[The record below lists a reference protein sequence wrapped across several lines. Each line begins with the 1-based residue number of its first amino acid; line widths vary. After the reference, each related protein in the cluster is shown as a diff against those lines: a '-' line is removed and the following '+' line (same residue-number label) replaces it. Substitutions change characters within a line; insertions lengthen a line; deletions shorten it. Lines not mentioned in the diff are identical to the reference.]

1 MSKHIAARNES
12 VSVIGLLGQET
23 GRQSSV
29 TDRKKTSDAWSLS
42 VAERRASRRLDT
54 RISTLLHFQD
64 HAWRGQTKSLSV
76 GGLSMEFAEDIPAML
91 NQQILFSLKPG
102 TGQPDSAGIVC
113 GIRIS
118 ESVLDSGR
126 TKRGVILAVQFV
138 RLSPGDEQV
147 VAMWMS
153 EGRARPKGLHLVAA
167 LIAQES
173 EEALI
178 DTEARQPVVSQTAR
192 PRVARV
198 PERPRQE
205 RRRHQRI
212 TVGLSTEVSLRLGG
226 GGRVLPGALTTDL
239 TSNGACVCLS
249 AEEDLLGSELEL
261 RWVSPSVAQRV
272 SSASMPFVGCS
283 VVGEVVWTRPG
294 EAGALS
300 GYRQVGGRTVLAGV
314 RFLPVAKEAEDIIE
328 HLLGQ
333 QQGEGVAA
341 RAEGPS
347 VISEFSECVRPSGHR
362 IALCHDRPRTDL
374 SDDAPIVVLA
384 PGYGES
390 KRDYVPLAYYLAGN
404 GFHVVRFDNVNHVG
418 ESDGLVTQF
427 RLEDMET
434 DLETVLDYVAAQ
446 WPGRS
451 IGLVA
456 TSLAGRV
463 ALKVA
468 GRVPHLGLLALINGI
483 MDVQHTLQAVHQEDL
498 IGEHLAG
505 ARKGVVNILG
515 LTIDADRWLE
525 HAVQGGYA
533 DLRSTEQD
541 AERLHAPVV
550 LFHAEQ
556 DAWVDPSSI
565 EAVGAA
571 MGENLR
577 HSYVVPGALH
587 RLQESPRKARTVYR
601 QIALCCQ
608 EELWPARSM
617 ARMVEPSH
625 REIGVQNRAERE
637 RSKKRRPMG
646 KSDHVAFWQEYLH
659 NFQTIP
665 NVADFWRLMD
675 HVYRLMGDCHHGERI
690 LDAGCG
696 NGNLGVFLQLN
707 QAFRQRY
714 ARRGDFRSPDYVGV
728 DFVPTAL
735 AQAMTNFE
743 QVGAALQGQFYE
755 GLRAY
760 VPMSMRVCRAD
771 LESPLPFP
779 DRSFDRV
786 VCNLVI
792 GYVRDPLFTLREY
805 LRVLAPNGRLVI
817 SNLKP
822 YADLSAIYRSFVET
836 AQTPDQIEEGRRLL
850 DNSGRIKEREGE
862 GIFHFQYQAE
872 LESLLRAAGV
882 THPRVYSTFG
892 NQALIAVAD
901 KGLANLTVAA

>member
-1 MSKHIAARNES
+1 MSKHFAVRNES
-12 VSVIGLLGQET
+12 LSITGLLGQESHL
-23 GRQSSV
+23 QSSAP
-29 TDRKKTSDAWSLS
+29 DRKKTNDAWSLS
-42 VAERRASRRLDT
+42 VAERRATRRLDT
-54 RISTLLHFQD
+54 RLSTLLHFQD
-64 HAWRGQTKSLSV
+64 HTWKGQTKSLSL
-76 GGLSMEFAEDIPAML
+76 GGLSMDFIEDIPAML
-91 NQQILFSLKPG
+91 NQQIVLSLTPG
-102 TGQPDSAGIVC
+102 AVRPESVGIVC
-113 GIRIS
+113 GIRVS
-118 ESVLDSGR
+118 ESVLESGH
-126 TKRGVILAVQFV
+126 TKREVTLAVQFV
-138 RLSPGDEQV
+138 RLSAGDERV

-153 EGRARPKGLHLVAA
+153 EGRARSNGLHLVAA
-167 LIAQES
+167 LVAQES

-178 DTEARQPVVSQTAR
+178 ETQSRQPAVAQAGRAR
-192 PRVARV
+192 GTLSPN
-198 PERPRQE
+198 RPYRE
-205 RRRHQRI
+205 RRRQQRI
-212 TVGLSTEVSLRLGG
+212 TVGLSTQISLKNVAGHRLVS
-226 GGRVLPGALTTDL
+226 GATTTDL
-239 TSNGACVCLS
+239 TPNGACVRLA

-261 RWVSPSVAQRV
+261 RWISPSAYQGTPAV
-272 SSASMPFVGCS
+272 SLPSSVCS
-283 VVGEVVWTRPG
+283 VVGEVMWTRPW
-294 EAGALS
+294 EAGARLGS
-300 GYRQVGGRTVLAGV
+300 QEVGGRTVLAGV

-328 HLLGQ
+328 HLLEQ
-333 QQGEGVAA
+333 RQGEGVDAKT
-341 RAEGPS
+341 EGPS
-347 VISEFSECVRPSGHR
+347 VISEFSECVRPSGLR

-374 SDDAPIVVLA
+374 SDNAPIVVLA

-390 KRDYVPLAYYLAGN
+390 KRDYVPLAYYLAVN

-418 ESDGLVTQF
+418 ESDGSVTQF

-468 GRVPHLGLLALINGI
+468 GRVPHLGLLVLINGI
-483 MDVQHTLQAVHQEDL
+483 MDVQHTLEAVHQEDL

-505 ARKGVVNILG
+505 VRKGVVNILG

-533 DLRSTEQD
+533 DLSTTRQD
-541 AERLHAPVV
+541 AERLRAPVV

-556 DAWVDPSSI
+556 DAWVDSASI
-565 EAVGAA
+565 ESVGSA
-571 MGENLR
+571 MGSNLR

-601 QIALCCQ
+601 QLALCCQ
-608 EELWPARSM
+608 QELWPTRATE
-617 ARMVEPSH
+617 RMLEPSH
-625 REIGVQNRAERE
+625 REIGVQNRVERE

-659 NFQTIP
+659 NFRTIP
-665 NVADFWRLMD
+665 NVADFWQLMD
-675 HVYRLMGDCHHGERI
+675 HVYRLMGDCHNGERI

-714 ARRGDFRSPDYVGV
+714 ARRGDFRSPDYVGI
-728 DFVPTAL
+728 DFVPAAL
-735 AQAMTNFE
+735 AQAMTNFD
-743 QVGAALQGQFYE
+743 QVAAALRGQFYE

-779 DRSFDRV
+779 DHSFDRV

-805 LRVLAPNGRLVI
+805 LRVLAPNGRLVV

-836 AQTPDQIEEGRRLL
+836 AQSPDQVEEGRRLL
-850 DNSGRIKEREGE
+850 DNSGRIKAREGE
-862 GIFHFQYQAE
+862 GIFHFHYQAE

-882 THPRVYSTFG
+882 SQPRVYSTFG

>member
-1 MSKHIAARNES
+1 
-12 VSVIGLLGQET
+12 
-23 GRQSSV
+23 
-29 TDRKKTSDAWSLS
+29 
-42 VAERRASRRLDT
+42 
-54 RISTLLHFQD
+54 
-64 HAWRGQTKSLSV
+64 
-76 GGLSMEFAEDIPAML
+76 
-91 NQQILFSLKPG
+91 
-102 TGQPDSAGIVC
+102 
-113 GIRIS
+113 
-118 ESVLDSGR
+118 
-126 TKRGVILAVQFV
+126 
-138 RLSPGDEQV
+138 
-147 VAMWMS
+147 
-153 EGRARPKGLHLVAA
+153 
-167 LIAQES
+167 
-173 EEALI
+173 
-178 DTEARQPVVSQTAR
+178 
-192 PRVARV
+192 
-198 PERPRQE
+198 
-205 RRRHQRI
+205 
-212 TVGLSTEVSLRLGG
+212 
-226 GGRVLPGALTTDL
+226 
-239 TSNGACVCLS
+239 
-249 AEEDLLGSELEL
+249 
-261 RWVSPSVAQRV
+261 
-272 SSASMPFVGCS
+272 
-283 VVGEVVWTRPG
+283 
-294 EAGALS
+294 
-300 GYRQVGGRTVLAGV
+300 
-314 RFLPVAKEAEDIIE
+314 
-328 HLLGQ
+328 
-333 QQGEGVAA
+333 
-341 RAEGPS
+341 
-347 VISEFSECVRPSGHR
+347 
-362 IALCHDRPRTDL
+362 
-374 SDDAPIVVLA
+374 
-384 PGYGES
+384 
-390 KRDYVPLAYYLAGN
+390 
-404 GFHVVRFDNVNHVG
+404 
-418 ESDGLVTQF
+418 
-427 RLEDMET
+427 
-434 DLETVLDYVAAQ
+434 
-446 WPGRS
+446 
-451 IGLVA
+451 
-456 TSLAGRV
+456 
-463 ALKVA
+463 
-468 GRVPHLGLLALINGI
+468 

-617 ARMVEPSH
+617 ARTVEPSH

-696 NGNLGVFLQLN
+696 NGTLGVFLQLN

-872 LESLLRAAGV
+872 LEGLLRAAGV

>member
-1 MSKHIAARNES
+1 MSKHIAVSKES
-12 VSVIGLLGQET
+12 VSVIGLLGQESS
-23 GRQSSV
+23 RQSSV
-29 TDRKKTSDAWSLS
+29 HDRKKTNDAWSLS
-42 VAERRASRRLDT
+42 VAERRTSRRLET
-54 RISTLLHFQD
+54 RISTRLHFQD
-64 HAWRGQTKSLSV
+64 HTWNGQTKSFSL
-76 GGLSMEFAEDIPAML
+76 GGLSMEFSEDIPAML
-91 NQQILFSLKPG
+91 NQQILLSLNPVATRPESVG
-102 TGQPDSAGIVC
+102 VVC
-113 GIRIS
+113 GIRVS
-118 ESVLDSGR
+118 ESVLGSGR
-126 TKRGVILAVQFV
+126 TQRGVTLAVQFV
-138 RLSPGDEQV
+138 RLSPSDEQL

-153 EGRARPKGLHLVAA
+153 EGRVRSNGSHLVAA
-167 LIAQES
+167 LIAHES
-173 EEALI
+173 EDALI
-178 DTEARQPVVSQTAR
+178 DVESRQPVVVQASRAR
-192 PRVARV
+192 LARVA
-198 PERPRQE
+198 ERPRQE
-205 RRRHQRI
+205 RRRQQRI
-212 TVGLSTEVSLRLGG
+212 TVGLSTEVSLRLRAGDRLLSG
-226 GGRVLPGALTTDL
+226 VLTTDL
-239 TSNGACVCLS
+239 TPNGACLCLS

-261 RWVSPSVAQRV
+261 RWVSSTVAQPV
-272 SSASMPFVGCS
+272 SSCTPSVGCS

-294 EAGALS
+294 GTDALS

-333 QQGEGVAA
+333 QQGKGVVA

-468 GRVPHLGLLALINGI
+468 GRVPHLGLLAMINGI

-505 ARKGVVNILG
+505 VRKGVVNILG

-533 DLRSTEQD
+533 DLHTTQQD
-541 AERLHAPVV
+541 AEHLHAPVV

-556 DAWVDPSSI
+556 DAWVDPASI

-571 MGENLR
+571 MGANLR

-608 EELWPARSM
+608 EELWPMRSM

-637 RSKKRRPMG
+637 RSKKRRPVG

-743 QVGAALQGQFYE
+743 QVEAALQGQFYE

-779 DRSFDRV
+779 DHSFDRV

-792 GYVRDPLFTLREY
+792 GYVHDPLFTLREY

-882 THPRVYSTFG
+882 AHPRVYSTFG

>member
-1 MSKHIAARNES
+1 MSDHVAARNES
-12 VSVIGLLGQET
+12 MSVIGLLGQEDS
-23 GRQSSV
+23 RQSSV
-29 TDRKKTSDAWSLS
+29 SARKKTGDAWSLS
-42 VAERRASRRLDT
+42 IAERRASRRLDT
-54 RISTLLHFQD
+54 RVSTVLRFQD
-64 HAWRGQTKSLSV
+64 QAWIGLTKSLSV
-76 GGLSMEFAEDIPAML
+76 GGLSMDFTEEVPAML
-91 NQQILFSLKPG
+91 NQQILLSLD
-102 TGQPDSAGIVC
+102 PDAGRPESTGIVC
-113 GIRIS
+113 GLRGF
-118 ESVLDSGR
+118 EERLGSGHMR
-126 TKRGVILAVQFV
+126 RGVTLAVQFV
-138 RLSPGDEQV
+138 RLSAGDEQA
-147 VAMWMS
+147 VASWLS
-153 EGRARPKGLHLVAA
+153 EGRVRSSGLRLAAALVA
-167 LIAQES
+167 QDS
-173 EEALI
+173 EEAPL
-178 DTEARQPVVSQTAR
+178 DAASHLSVVLPASR
-192 PRVARV
+192 PCVTPA
-198 PERPRQE
+198 PERLRQE
-205 RRRHQRI
+205 RRRQQRV
-212 TVGLSTEVSLRLGG
+212 TVGLSTEVSLKHRAGDRL
-226 GGRVLPGALTTDL
+226 VAGAVTTDL
-239 TSNGACVCLS
+239 TPNGACVCLS

-261 RWVSPSVAQRV
+261 RWTT
-272 SSASMPFVGCS
+272 SSASQGASPASIFAAACS
-283 VVGEVVWTRPG
+283 VVGEVVWTRSG
-294 EAGALS
+294 EAEACS
-300 GYRQVGGRTVLAGV
+300 GGIQASGRTVLAGV
-314 RFLPVAKEAEDIIE
+314 RFFPVAKETEDIIE
-328 HLLGQ
+328 QLLGQ
-333 QQGEGVAA
+333 MPETSIAGREN
-341 RAEGPS
+341 GPS
-347 VISEFSECVRPSGHR
+347 VISEFSECVRPSGLR
-362 IALCHDRPRTDL
+362 IALCHDRPQADL
-374 SDDAPIVVLA
+374 SNDAPIVVLA

-418 ESDGLVTQF
+418 ESDGLATQF
-427 RLEDMET
+427 RLEDMEI
-434 DLETVLDYVAAQ
+434 DLETVLEHVAAQ
-446 WPGRS
+446 WPGRA

-468 GRVPHLGLLALINGI
+468 GRAPHLNLLVLINGI
-483 MDVQHTLQAVHQEDL
+483 MDVRHTLQAVHQEDL

-505 ARKGVVNILG
+505 MRKGVVNILG

-525 HAVQGGYA
+525 HAVQGDYA
-533 DLRSTEQD
+533 DLATTQQD
-541 AERLHAPVV
+541 AARLRTPVV

-556 DAWVDPSSI
+556 DVWVDSSSI
-565 EAVGAA
+565 DAVGEA
-571 MGENLR
+571 MGPYLR

-608 EELWPARSM
+608 QELWPKRRTE
-617 ARMVEPSH
+617 RMVEPSH
-625 REIGVQNRAERE
+625 REIGVQNRTERE
-637 RSKKRRPMG
+637 RSKKRRSMG
-646 KSDHVAFWQEYLH
+646 KSDHVAFWREYLQ

-675 HVYRLMGDCHHGERI
+675 HVYRLMGDCHNGERI

-735 AQAMTNFE
+735 AQARINFE

-779 DRSFDRV
+779 DHSFDRV

-805 LRVLAPNGRLVI
+805 LRVLAPHGRLVV

-836 AQTPDQIEEGRRLL
+836 VQTPDQVEEGRRLL

-862 GIFHFQYQAE
+862 GIFHFHYQAE

-882 THPRVYSTFG
+882 THPRVYATFG